1 MAIQT
6 GGSAEPEPPA
16 QLVDVFVLS
25 PADVQAER
33 DAVDEVAKD
42 ISHSR
47 RFSNLNLALRVW
59 RWENLTGDVGRT
71 AQEITNEAYLDE
83 PMWIYVGIVW
93 RKLGS
98 ATGASDSTGRPYE
111 SGTLEEFD
119 RVLRFKRAS
128 GTTWP
133 RILFYRGVGGGM
145 PTNTSEIAEIAR
157 VATFFDQF
165 KADGEHPG
173 RYFEFDST
181 ETFRRRLDQDLR
193 NVLEELHEELGEGS
207 RSARGGASTGS
218 SAQPTAV
225 PADWEPTYLTALR
238 EELERIRV
246 PLPRSGAGHTR
257 LEAVY
262 VPLNLHSAYA
272 PHAEPVI
279 WTRLL
284 TPKRVVVTGGAGC
297 GKSTL
302 LRHTALK
309 VIDSRQARLTGGS
322 VAGTPGADGPPGIAR
337 VPIWLDLTDVA
348 ARFARTAADEPSDW
362 ERWLPVLAS
371 ATSLTEPQVREL
383 LHTGEVVAFFD
394 KLDEVADPAQR
405 DFIARGIERLQVLS
419 SPLGMAN
426 HVIVGCRSRALEGA
440 GWADDFEEIGIR
452 PMDGATRARF
462 LQSWCGEM
470 WGADASASL
479 RSVLEG
485 VRRSLALAELSG
497 SPQVATMLASL
508 AAEGPLPMQRVQLY
522 DRFVT
527 TMVSTER
534 VRRHGAPAV
543 IREHLVSLAQSM
555 QTNREP
561 GVLGMAQSR
570 ELVAKG
576 GGSPELVDDLVLHTG
591 LLAIDRK
598 LGASDIGAVVRFEHR
613 SIQEF
618 LAACHFAVGW
628 DALLDHVLDAAW
640 TDTIAMT
647 AGILALGSPD
657 QLPEFLAAMVGEPE
671 PASGTDALVEWAP
684 RVAVAGACLAEV
696 GPLGID
702 EAHMEPARSA
712 QSRVLP
718 ALRRLEVRT
727 RVSVAE
733 GLGSVRDPRLT
744 PEARYV
750 DIPGGSFWRGSEDSD
765 AWEQER
771 PATAVELSSFRI
783 QRWPVTVAEFRQFL
797 RTGRGYELSTWWPP
811 DGWEL
816 RRQLEIEAPL
826 GWDHQEPRGN
836 RPVTG
841 VSWWE
846 ASAYC
851 TWLSSEGDV
860 PAGWRAELPT
870 EAQWERT
877 ARGPATGVVPLR
889 RFPWG
894 DEWGCEGDMPANHL
908 DTHAGICPVG
918 LFACDVSPD
927 GAWDLAGNVAE
938 RCRDGFAAYD
948 ATSRLD
954 PLNTD
959 YRHGHVVRGGD
970 WASPPLDLRV
980 TARFGDSRDARDDR
994 TGFRIV
1000 LTATGST

>member
-16 QLVDVFVLS
+16 RLVDVFVLS

-33 DAVDEVAKD
+33 GAVDEVAQV
-42 ISHSR
+42 INHSR

-59 RWENLTGDVGRT
+59 RWESLTGDVGRT
-71 AQEITNEAYLDE
+71 AQQITNEAYLDE

-93 RKLGS
+93 RRLGS
-98 ATGASDSTGRPYE
+98 PTGASDAAGQPYA

-119 RVLRFKRAS
+119 RVLEFKRAS

-133 RILFYRGVGGGM
+133 RILFYRGVGGGL
-145 PTNTSEIAEIAR
+145 PTDTSEIAEIAR

-181 ETFRRRLDQDLR
+181 EDFRRRLDQDLR
-193 NVLEELHEELGEGS
+193 DVLEELHDELQGS
-207 RSARGGASTGS
+207 RSARGGPGTGA
-218 SAQPTAV
+218 SAQATAV
-225 PADWEPTYLTALR
+225 PADWETAYLAALR
-238 EELERIRV
+238 EELGRIRV

-262 VPLNLHSAYA
+262 EPLELHSAYA
-272 PHAEPVI
+272 PRSEPVT

-284 TPKRVVVTGGAGC
+284 LPKRVVVTGGAGC

-309 VIDSRQARLTGGS
+309 VIDSRQATLTGGS
-322 VAGTPGADGPPGIAR
+322 VAGTPGADGAPGIAR

-348 ARFARTAADEPSDW
+348 ARFARTEADEPSDW
-362 ERWLPVLAS
+362 ERWLPALAS

-383 LHTGEVVAFFD
+383 LHTGEVVVFFD

-426 HVIVGCRSRALEGA
+426 HVIVGSRSRALEGA
-440 GWADDFEEIGIR
+440 AWRTDFEEIRIR
-452 PMDGATRARF
+452 AMDGATRERYLSRGAARCGARTPRRTSAA
-462 LQSWCGEM
+462 SWR
-470 WGADASASL
+470 AY
-479 RSVLEG
+479 G
-485 VRRSLALAELSG
+485 VRSRSRSSPPLPRSPPCSRASRPRGPSRCSGCRCTTTSSPRPSRPREYDGTGARRPSG
-497 SPQVATMLASL
+497 STWSHWPDRCRPTASRVSWGWRSPVSSWRAE
-508 AAEGPLPMQRVQLY
+508 AAPPTWW
-522 DRFVT
+522 T
-527 TMVSTER
+527 TSSSTPASSR
-534 VRRHGAPAV
+534 STGSSAPAT
-543 IREHLVSLAQSM
+543 SAWWS
-555 QTNREP
+555 
-561 GVLGMAQSR
+561 
-570 ELVAKG
+570 
-576 GGSPELVDDLVLHTG
+576 GSST
-591 LLAIDRK
+591 
-598 LGASDIGAVVRFEHR
+598 GASR
-613 SIQEF
+613 SSS
-618 LAACHFAVGW
+618 LPATSPVTGTHSSTTSSTPRGP
-628 DALLDHVLDAAW
+628 
-640 TDTIAMT
+640 TRSAMT

-657 QLPEFLAAMVGEPE
+657 QLPEFLAATVGEPE
-671 PASGTDALVEWAP
+671 PTAGTDALVEWAP

-696 GPLGID
+696 SPLGID
-702 EAHMEPARSA
+702 EALMEPARSA
-712 QSRVLP
+712 QSRILP

-750 DIPGGSFWRGSEDSD
+750 DVPGGSFWRGSEDPD

-771 PATAVELSSFRI
+771 PAAAVELSSFRI

-797 RTGRGYELSTWWPP
+797 RTGRGYELSTWWSPE
-811 DGWEL
+811 GWEL
-816 RRQLEIEAPL
+816 LDGWRSRRRSGGA
-826 GWDHQEPRGN
+826 QEPGGN

-851 TWLSSEGDV
+851 AGSPRRATCRPDGAG
-860 PAGWRAELPT
+860 PAHRGAVERA
-870 EAQWERT
+870 

-894 DEWGCEGDMPANHL
+894 DQWRCGDDVPANHL
-908 DTHAGICPVG
+908 DIHTGVCPVG

-927 GAWDLAGNVAE
+927 EAWDLAGNVAE

-948 ATSRLD
+948 VTPGRD
-954 PLNTD
+954 PLITD
-959 YRHGHVVRGGD
+959 YRHGHAVRGGD

-1000 LTATGST
+1000 LTAAGST